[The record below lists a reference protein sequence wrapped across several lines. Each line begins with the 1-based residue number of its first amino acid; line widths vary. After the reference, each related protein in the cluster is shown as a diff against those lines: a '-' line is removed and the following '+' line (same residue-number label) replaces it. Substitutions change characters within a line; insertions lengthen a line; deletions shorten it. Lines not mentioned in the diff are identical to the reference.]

1 VLGTSRGREGWLV
14 DAGGFSAAARQL
26 NMSVTMVS
34 NHVQALEDRLGARLL
49 NRTTRK
55 ISLTD
60 IGRTYLERSRQILQ
74 DLEEADRL
82 AEASQA
88 TPRGTLRLYS
98 GDSIVRFLAPV
109 MGDYLSLNPEVEVD
123 LRTGEQ
129 MVDLIEDGFDVV
141 IRGAPPDSRLI
152 VRRLTLWRHFLC
164 CAAGFLETQ
173 AAPARPADL
182 ATLNCLRFAFYPY
195 GHDWRFEAPDGETVS
210 VRVGGNFVT
219 HSGETL
225 RLLTL
230 AGHGVPGAELPG
242 GG

>member
-1 VLGTSRGREGWLV
+1 MSSTPGNWDWGDRLSRLTDLIAATEVTDLALGQELEWAFQVERSGRDPRVAAQTLREEGPEVLGTSRGREGWLV

-26 NMSVTMVS
+26 NKSVTMVS

-129 MVDLIEDGFDVV
+129 MVDLLEDGFDVV
-141 IRGAPPDSRLI
+141 IRGAPPDSSLI
-152 VRRLTLWRHFLC
+152 VRRLTPWQHFLC
-164 CAAGFLETQ
+164 
-173 AAPARPADL
+173 
-182 ATLNCLRFAFYPY
+182 
-195 GHDWRFEAPDGETVS
+195 
-210 VRVGGNFVT
+210 
-219 HSGETL
+219 
-225 RLLTL
+225 
-230 AGHGVPGAELPG
+230 
-242 GG
+242 